1 MSTVIDDMTKHRE
14 INFCSL
20 HPPEQAQHAILVLS
34 DIQGVE
40 NLRLGNRYQLHISY
54 DIRHISLQIIEDAL
68 QEIGFHLDN
77 SLLFKLKRALHYYTE
92 DVQRHNLG
100 VGEKGS
106 QNTRQIFIN
115 RYQRLRHGCRDDRP
129 DHWRKYL

>member
-1 MSTVIDDMTKHRE
+1 MSAPMDNMIKYRE

-20 HPPEQAQHAILVLS
+20 LPPDQAQQAILVLS
-34 DIQGVE
+34 DIQGID
-40 NLRLGNRYQLHISY
+40 NLRLVNLYQLSISY

-77 SLLFKLKRALHYYTE
+77 SLLFKLKRSLYYYTE